1 MNFNDQTP
9 IPHKPH
15 QTLSIPSGSIAPAKI
30 QCERPNDFLYKVA
43 QKVRKNPMLKK
54 QLEQRVYAM
63 LLRDLQ
69 LSRERQ

>member
-15 QTLSIPSGSIAPAKI
+15 QTLGIPRGSVAPAKI
-30 QCERPNDFLYKVA
+30 QCERPNDVLYKVA
-43 QKVRKNPMLKK
+43 QKVRTNRALKQ
-54 QLEQRVYAM
+54 QLERRVYEM

-69 LSRERQ
+69 ISRERQ